1 MKGLTIECTVCHV
14 TGSTCPL
21 VHTILQAMVCV
32 SVFIILLTFV
42 NKNIST
48 ESSKLHSNIMVT
60 AKFLFLVTFINFT
73 QGTTSVMYTVLVR
86 VAGGRVTTTHIVKI

>member
-60 AKFLFLVTFINFT
+60 AKVLFLVTFLNLALICGDIPLKELNNIIIY
-73 QGTTSVMYTVLVR
+73 S
-86 VAGGRVTTTHIVKI
+86 HSN